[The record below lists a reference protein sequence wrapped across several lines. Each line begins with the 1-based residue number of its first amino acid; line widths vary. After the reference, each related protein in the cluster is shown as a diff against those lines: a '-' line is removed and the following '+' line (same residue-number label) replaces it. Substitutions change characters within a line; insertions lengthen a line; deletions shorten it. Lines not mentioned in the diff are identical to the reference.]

1 MIALFLI
8 NAPLVAAH
16 ALRLL
21 VAGWFAIDAARYAI
35 GALRAGD
42 RTDRVWKALAAL
54 GNLAVVL
61 LLLLARRALMW
72 VVTIAGALRIFG
84 IAWSIG
90 TAPIHTQDAADDWS
104 SASSDCSDAGGGRH
118 AAEISAAEGARAP
131 SDRGWT
137 VAFIATPSP
146 FTSGRM
152 STDLTP
158 RPHVARRRRS
168 WRHAHRRDLRAVRDE
183 SRAPHVA
190 RADALDRAARVALAH
205 SAPARCT
212 WRVDR
217 PPVRC
222 MASLAD
228 VVCDPDS

>member
-1 MIALFLI
+1 MEGSRGAWQSCRPATP
-8 NAPLVAAH
+8 APGTRLGPHVGRHDCRRASDFWHRLEHLHGAH
-16 ALRLL
+16 SLSQRRRRLRRQPARALRRTGGGC
-21 VAGWFAIDAARYAI
+21 ACRRSQRRRG
-35 GALRAGD
+35 GACAKRSRLDD
-42 RTDRVWKALAAL
+42 RLHCH
-54 GNLAVVL
+54 VVRHP
-61 LLLLARRALMW
+61 RRAHEHGLDVSW
-72 VVTIAGALRIFG
+72 L
-84 IAWSIG
+84 
-90 TAPIHTQDAADDWS
+90 
-104 SASSDCSDAGGGRH
+104 
-118 AAEISAAEGARAP
+118 
-131 SDRGWT
+131 
-137 VAFIATPSP
+137 
-146 FTSGRM
+146 
-152 STDLTP
+152 DL
-158 RPHVARRRRS
+158 ARRRRS